1 MIKINEIFP
10 SYLATKTSNID
21 LKPIVNECLALEQES
36 DGVVISNVGGW
47 QSEAIDLALS
57 PFDKLIPEILDV
69 LKNVVEYAQLVP
81 NYTITNAWININR
94 ANSSNLPHTH
104 AGSTVSGVAYINVPK
119 DSGKIKFMNPARTA
133 IASYVR
139 EWEWQGDI
147 RKRPITE
154 IYEYQ
159 PVSGEILLFPSWLE
173 HYVEHNNN
181 MEDEPRISIAFNV
194 KLSK

>member
-1 MIKINEIFP
+1 MINITEIFP

-21 LKPIVNECLALEQES
+21 LDPIINKCLALEQES
-36 DGVVISNVGGW
+36 EGVKISNVGGW
-47 QSEAIDLALS
+47 QSEAIDLNLS
-57 PFDKLIPEILDV
+57 PFDKLIPEILDT
-69 LKNVVEYAQLVP
+69 LKSIVKYAQLAP

-119 DSGKIKFMNPARTA
+119 NSGKIKFMNPARIA

-159 PVSGEILLFPSWLE
+159 PIPGEILLFPSWLE

-181 MEDEPRISIAFNV
+181 KEGEPRISIAFNI
-194 KLSK
+194 KLDK